1 MIDSNEERSERMNG
15 ARILF
20 VNVLLMT
27 ALALGLAMPSWAEA
41 PEAGD
46 AEAAEAAGPD
56 YVPCAEL
63 ARVKYPFMRCVR
75 GPSGRPVFAAE
86 GPGMTG
92 ARLKLGS
99 SYASGAGGWGDSG
112 IE

>member
-1 MIDSNEERSERMNG
+1 MIDPRSLRRGRVAFFN
-15 ARILF
+15 ILI
-20 VNVLLMT
+20 LA
-27 ALALGLAMPSWAEA
+27 ALALAFATPGWADDAEATPPEAEA
-41 PEAGD
+41 PEAS
-46 AEAAEAAGPD
+46 GPE

-63 ARVKYPFMRCVR
+63 ARLKYPFLRCVR

-86 GPGMTG
+86 GPGMVG

-99 SYASGAGGWGDSG
+99 DFASGAGGWGDSG